1 MNIKTFA
8 FGCAALAASVV
19 QAETVDFPGA
29 GGDLATSTAGG
40 GDTIRLVNNGTYSLS
55 EDKVFL
61 SMAFADTVT
70 EVAFDFGSASRKL
83 TLSPTA
89 NWLNMFGKD
98 NAVGSFVRGEINV
111 TTDKNIGL
119 FRSGMKNG
127 TATFGKDFFFNA
139 PSAEFVVSQYGKDNT
154 LTITDGAKLTAN
166 IITLANNDV
175 SGITLNIEKGAQVE
189 SKMRIYTGK
198 NGTGGYAGRNRIVVS
213 GENTLLKYSGAYRFC
228 VGFNKKYDGVIVKD
242 NATVDSKIFQL
253 GSGDNGSCA
262 YLDVSNGADFKCTSL
277 EFNGNASTATVDNA
291 SFTCKDGTKDGT
303 FLFKGADSAFIVKG
317 IGSSL
322 TLPGFGSNNSK
333 PLDLFG
339 AGHRQLFSL
348 EDGAKWSC
356 RFYAVA
362 TNTSHSVF
370 RVTGSGSTFGS
381 ETSPQDFYFGTC
393 YNQWAMPNSWSNRVE
408 ILDGA
413 VFNSSRFILGGHA
426 NEVIVSN
433 ATLNVAN
440 DSVGLRIGYQSDA
453 QAESNRLILRGT
465 TPAVR
470 VTSTTNYRCVFTQG
484 GTLRYEIPAEGYAA
498 DFVPLT
504 CLKDFAMVE
513 GDVTTG
519 KLPGKL
525 EIACDD
531 WADAVEPGTKL
542 TLLRA
547 GTKLSNNFKNYV
559 KNTVAST
566 LPEGVKVIV
575 TDYEV
580 ILKKLG
586 GLSVII
592 R

>member
-1 MNIKTFA
+1 MNIKKFS
-8 FGCAALAASVV
+8 FGCAFLAASVV
-19 QAETVDFPGA
+19 QAATVDFPGA
-29 GGDLATSTAGG
+29 GGDLATSTAGV

-55 EDKVFL
+55 EDKSFL
-61 SMAFADTVT
+61 SMAFSNTVT
-70 EVAFDFGSASRKL
+70 EAAFDFGSASRKL
-83 TLSPTA
+83 TLSPTEG
-89 NWLNMFGKD
+89 WLNMFGTD
-98 NAVGSFVRGEINV
+98 NAVGSFVGGEINI

-127 TATFGKDFFFNA
+127 TATFGKDFFYNA
-139 PSAEFVVSQYGKDNT
+139 PKAEFVISQYGKDNT

-175 SGITLNIEKGAQVE
+175 SGITLNIEKGSQVE
-189 SKMRIYTGK
+189 SKMRVYTGK
-198 NGTGGYAGRNRIVVS
+198 NGAGGYVGRNRIVVS

-242 NATVDSKIFQL
+242 GATVDSKIFQL

-262 YLDVSNGADFKCTSL
+262 YLDVSNGADFTCTSL

-291 SFTCKDGTKDGT
+291 SFACKDGTKDGT

-317 IGSSL
+317 SDSSL
-322 TLPGFGSNNSK
+322 TLPSFGANNAK

-348 EDGAKWSC
+348 EDGAKWHC
-356 RFYAVA
+356 RFYALA
-362 TNTSHSVF
+362 TNTTHSVF
-370 RVTGSGSTFGS
+370 RVSGTGSTFGDATNS
-381 ETSPQDFYFGTC
+381 KDFYFGTC
-393 YNQWAMPNSWSNRVE
+393 WSQWNMPISFSNRVE

-413 VFNSSRFILGGHA
+413 EFNVDNLMLGGHY
-426 NEVIVSN
+426 NEVVVSN
-433 ATLNVAN
+433 ATLNATN
-440 DSVGLRIGYQSDA
+440 GGSGLRIGYQADV
-453 QAESNRLILRGT
+453 QAEGNRLVLRGAAPT
-465 TPAVR
+465 VR
-470 VTSTTNYRCVFTQG
+470 VTCTTGYRCVFARG

-504 CLKDFAMVE
+504 CSKDFAMVE
-513 GDVTTG
+513 GDLSAG
-519 KLPGKL
+519 IASGKL

-531 WADAVEPGTKL
+531 WADAAEPGAKL

-547 GTKLSNNFKNYV
+547 GSKLSNNFKNYV

-566 LPEGVKVIV
+566 LPESVRVIV
-575 TDYEV
+575 TDYE
-580 ILKKLG
+580 IAIKKRG
-586 GLSVII
+586 GFGITI